1 MKRRLKD
8 KYVVEATYN
17 YSMFKDLLGNRGD
30 VEKRKKR
37 VLQSIK
43 EVGLI
48 PAPIVINEKNEV
60 IDGQAR
66 LAAFR
71 ELSIPVY
78 YMRVPGLTLEDCIA
92 MNKNGTPWGLPDY
105 INSFAQQGN
114 ENYQILK
121 QFNSKHEKLHMD
133 LLAWVLTGNIN
144 ARQKIKSGDFKV
156 DLEWVK
162 DADSVVSEIHE
173 ILDGLKISGR
183 IVNLHLALG
192 YCLKKPEIDNERL
205 KDRVRKRAFTFQSY
219 SNIADWIDAISE
231 AYNYKT
237 KSTLQVPIRALWE
250 TDGIKKKMENLKK

>member
-1 MKRRLKD
+1 MKQKLKNH
-8 KYVVEATYN
+8 YTVESTRN
-17 YSMFKDLLGNRGD
+17 YSMFKDLLGNRQD
-30 VEKRKKR
+30 TEKRKKH
-37 VLQSIK
+37 VLQSID

-48 PAPIVINEKNEV
+48 PAPIIINEKNEV

-71 ELSIPVY
+71 ERNIPAY

-92 MNKNGTPWGLPDY
+92 MNKNGTPWGYPDY

-114 ENYQILK
+114 ENYQILQ
-121 QFNSKHEKLHMD
+121 QFSSKHKKMHMD
-133 LLAWVLTGNIN
+133 LLAWVLTGSLN

-156 DLEWVK
+156 DIEWVK
-162 DADSVVSEIHE
+162 DADSIVNEIHE
-173 ILDGLKISGR
+173 ILDGLKITGR

-219 SNIADWIDAISE
+219 SNIADWIDAIDA

-237 KSTLQVPIRALWE
+237 KSTYQVTIRALWE
-250 TDGIKKKMENLKK
+250 TDGLKKKMENLKK